1 MARQSLVPFS
11 PLFPEQA
18 EGAMQVF
25 RDLRIVDMPGRPT
38 IGEACRPWVFDLP
51 NALFGSYDVDDGP
64 SGRRLIREYM
74 LLVSKKNWKSGNAA
88 SIMLTALLR
97 NWRDEAEFLIVAP
110 TIEIANNSFNPA
122 AAMVRADEELWEEEG
137 GFLRVQ
143 PNFRTITDRRN
154 GATLKVIAADNET
167 VGGKKAS
174 GVFIDELWLFGKPNS
189 DPEVWCWRPL
199 TDAAGGLN
207 QDEMGAIEV
216 RGVGAAMLRIHR
228 SVFEAMIAA
237 HPEWKRPGARD
248 WPEEIR
254 ANYHEFFAQTAE
266 ASEDYLFCNRW
277 RDLGGA
283 VWVDPEITLGHVGS
297 YTYRGSV
304 SEMLVEK

>member
-1 MARQSLVPFS
+1 MT
-11 PLFPEQA
+11 EQA
-18 EGAMQVF
+18 
-25 RDLRIVDMPGRPT
+25 
-38 IGEACRPWVFDLP
+38 
-51 NALFGSYDVDDGP
+51 
-64 SGRRLIREYM
+64 RLERMKSRSVMVCTPVARNPVWQYTQGLASTM
-74 LLVSKKNWKSGNAA
+74 MTLLEHG
-88 SIMLTALLR
+88 I
-97 NWRDEAEFLIVAP
+97 P
-110 TIEIANNSFNPA
+110 CSFQF
-122 AAMVRADEELWEEEG
+122 V
-137 GFLRVQ
+137 
-143 PNFRTITDRRN
+143 
-154 GATLKVIAADNET
+154 
-167 VGGKKAS
+167 VGGSVICKARNELVAHFLAS
-174 GVFIDELWLFGKPNS
+174 RFTDLIFIDDDMEWSPNDVLRLLASDKQVIGGVGRMRVEKPNS

-283 VWVDPEITLGHVGS
+283 VWVDPQITLGHVGS